1 MYELDTNGGVYEGQL
16 NNGKRDGLGKMTWA
30 DGDVFEGQWKN
41 EKLNGLGRMTFPS
54 GDWVEGQ
61 FKDNI
66 PIETQTVKTAMARYG
81 GVSAFQIKD
90 GKVEAIYDANG
101 NRRML
106 RTANGNRMSD
116 FFLDFSNYIAT
127 KMYELD
133 TNGGVYEGQLNNG
146 KRDGL
151 GKMTWADGDVFE
163 GQWKNEKLNG
173 LGRMTFPSGDWVE
186 GQFKDNIPIE
196 TQTVKTAMARYGGVS
211 AFQIKDGKVEAIYD
225 ANGDRRMLRTA
236 NGMDPEKSHE

>member
-1 MYELDTNGGVYEGQL
+1 MKQPP
-16 NNGKRDGLGKMTWA
+16 RRPM
-30 DGDVFEGQWKN
+30 
-41 EKLNGLGRMTFPS
+41 S
-54 GDWVEGQ
+54 
-61 FKDNI
+61 I
-66 PIETQTVKTAMARYG
+66 I
-81 GVSAFQIKD
+81 QIKIINIFCLM
-90 GKVEAIYDANG
+90 ACSI
-101 NRRML
+101 L
-106 RTANGNRMSD
+106 TSTACVPGAHQLLSPGNRMSD
-116 FFLDFSNYIAT
+116 FFFDFSNYIAT